1 MPGPIGLTVHLAGL
15 THSDAGAAY
24 EQVNHQGTL
33 RLAQAVYARG
43 CRRFVYVS
51 TRCVGP
57 GCGAYGESKRRAE
70 EALRGFAWE
79 SLLIL
84 RPAEVY
90 GAGGAEGID
99 GLLRLAATRHVV
111 PLLFG
116 HPGVRFAPLHCDDFV
131 RAGAAAI
138 ARPRPGV
145 TVLELCGPESLS
157 GAALAMRIARRHA
170 ALPVPV
176 WLPAVG
182 ALGRASRALG
192 LRLFSPDQ
200 LERLTGAKSAERP
213 SDDPALDFE
222 LSRFP
227 A

>member
-1 MPGPIGLTVHLAGL
+1 MAGL
-15 THSDAGAAY
+15 THSDSTPDY

-33 RLAQAVYARG
+33 RLAEAAYARG

-57 GCGAYGESKRRAE
+57 GCGAYGDSKRRAE
-70 EALRGFAWE
+70 ESLRGFGWE

-90 GAGGAEGID
+90 GAGGAEGVD
-99 GLLRLAATRHVV
+99 RLLSLAAALHVV

-116 HPGVRFAPLHCDDFV
+116 HPGARFAPLHCDDFV
-131 RAGAAAI
+131 RAAAAAI
-138 ARPRPGV
+138 ARQRPGE
-145 TVLELCGPESLS
+145 TVLELCGPEAFS
-157 GAALAMRIARRHA
+157 GTELALRIARRHC

-176 WLPAVG
+176 WIPAVG
-182 ALGRASRALG
+182 ALGGAARALG
-192 LRLFSPDQ
+192 IRLFSPDQ
-200 LERLTGAKSAERP
+200 LGRLTGTKSAERP
-213 SDDPALDFE
+213 SDDPALAFE
-222 LSRFP
+222 MSRFP